1 MATDPKGSL
10 ILPVAA
16 RNEFRRLGYLQ
27 ASTRAEVG
35 KSGRSSAQ
43 ISNGYIALVSTPTSP
58 GGTELKDY
66 LTMDDVILD
75 NKRVLVRVDFNSP
88 MDPNGN
94 ILDDKRVK
102 SHLDTLKALE
112 SCRVVLMAHQSRAG
126 KKDFTTM
133 EAHARLTSKLLRRE
147 VAYVD
152 DIFGSHAREAIKA
165 QKPGDVLL
173 LENTRF
179 YSEENMNRPA
189 ADHAKS
195 HMVRKLAP
203 LFDLFVND
211 AFAVSH
217 RSHCSVVGFTEVLP
231 SLAGILMDRE
241 ITALDKGLKGNE
253 HPTIFALGGTK
264 ADDSIKVT
272 KNVLSRGGAD
282 KVLVSGVVAT
292 VFLMAAGVDVGEVN
306 RKFVEDQEY
315 LDEIPVAAKL
325 LKEYPGKIEM
335 PKDLALNKESERME
349 IAVDKLPVNLPIA
362 DIGLET
368 IVQFSKELRDAKV
381 TVLNGSAGIFEQE
394 KFKLGTAELLK
405 AATQSSYSIAG
416 GGHTVAAI
424 EQLDLEP
431 QFSHVS
437 IGGGASITY
446 LSGDPLPGIE
456 ALKKA
461 AAKARQS

>member
-1 MATDPKGSL
+1 
-10 ILPVAA
+10 
-16 RNEFRRLGYLQ
+16 
-27 ASTRAEVG
+27 
-35 KSGRSSAQ
+35 
-43 ISNGYIALVSTPTSP
+43 
-58 GGTELKDY
+58 
-66 LTMDDVILD
+66 MDDVILD

-112 SCRVVLMAHQSRAG
+112 GCRVVLMAHQSRAG

-133 EAHARLTSKLLRRE
+133 EAHARLATRLLRRE

-152 DIFGSHAREAIKA
+152 DIFGSRAREAIKA
-165 QKPGDVLL
+165 LEPGEVLL

-203 LFDLFVND
+203 LFDLFIND

-231 SLAGILMDRE
+231 SVAGILMDRE
-241 ITALDKGLKGNE
+241 ITALDRGLKGHE
-253 HPTIFALGGTK
+253 HPTVFALGGTK

-282 KVLVSGVVAT
+282 EVLVSGVVAT
-292 VFLMAAGVDVGEVN
+292 VFLMAAGADVGEVN
-306 RKFVEDQEY
+306 AKFVEDQEY
-315 LDEIPVAAKL
+315 LDQIPVAAQL
-325 LKEYPGKIEM
+325 LKEYPGKIRL
-335 PKDLALNKESERME
+335 PVDLALNKEGERME
-349 IAVDKLPVNLPIA
+349 IAVDKMPVDLPIS

-394 KFKLGTAELLK
+394 KFKLGTAEILK
-405 AATQSSYSIAG
+405 AATESGYSIAG

-431 QFSHVS
+431 RFSHVS

-461 AAKARQS
+461 AARTRKS

>member
-1 MATDPKGSL
+1 M
-10 ILPVAA
+10 
-16 RNEFRRLGYLQ
+16 
-27 ASTRAEVG
+27 
-35 KSGRSSAQ
+35 
-43 ISNGYIALVSTPTSP
+43 
-58 GGTELKDY
+58 KDY
-66 LTMDDVILD
+66 LTMDDIILD

-102 SHLDTLKALE
+102 SHLETLKALE

-126 KKDFTTM
+126 KKDYTTM
-133 EAHARLTSKLLRRE
+133 EAHARLASKLLRRE

-152 DIFGSHAREAIKA
+152 DIFGSRAREAIKA
-165 QKPGDVLL
+165 LEPGEVLL

-179 YSEENMNRPA
+179 YAEENMNRPA

-203 LFDLFVND
+203 LFDLFIND

-231 SLAGILMDRE
+231 SAAGILMDKE

-253 HPTIFALGGTK
+253 HPTVFALGGTK

-282 KVLVSGVVAT
+282 KVLTSGVVAT
-292 VFLMAAGVDVGEVN
+292 VFLMAAGVDVGEAN
-306 RKFVEDQEY
+306 AKFVEDQEY
-315 LDEIPVAAKL
+315 LDQIPIAAQL
-325 LKEYPGKIEM
+325 LKDYSGKIAL
-335 PKDLALNKESERME
+335 PVDLALNKDGERVE
-349 IAVDKLPVNLPIA
+349 IAVNKLPANLPIA

-368 IVQFSKELRDAKV
+368 IVQYSKELRDAKV

-394 KFKLGTAELLK
+394 KFRLGTAELLK
-405 AATQSSYSIAG
+405 AATESGYSIAG

-461 AAKARQS
+461 AAKVRKS

>member
-1 MATDPKGSL
+1 M
-10 ILPVAA
+10 
-16 RNEFRRLGYLQ
+16 
-27 ASTRAEVG
+27 
-35 KSGRSSAQ
+35 
-43 ISNGYIALVSTPTSP
+43 
-58 GGTELKDY
+58 KDY

-112 SCRVVLMAHQSRAG
+112 GCRVVLMAHQSRAG

-133 EAHARLTSKLLRRE
+133 EAHARLATRLLRRE

-152 DIFGSHAREAIKA
+152 DIFGSRAREAIKA
-165 QKPGDVLL
+165 LEPGEVLL

-203 LFDLFVND
+203 LFDLFIND

-231 SLAGILMDRE
+231 SVAGILMDRE
-241 ITALDKGLKGNE
+241 ITALDRGLKGHE
-253 HPTIFALGGTK
+253 HPTVFALGGTK

-282 KVLVSGVVAT
+282 EVLVSGVVAT
-292 VFLMAAGVDVGEVN
+292 VFLMAAGADVGEVN
-306 RKFVEDQEY
+306 AKFVEDQEY
-315 LDEIPVAAKL
+315 LDQIPVAAQL
-325 LKEYPGKIEM
+325 LKEYPGKIRL
-335 PKDLALNKESERME
+335 PVDLALNKEGERME
-349 IAVDKLPVNLPIA
+349 IAVDKMPVDLPIS

-394 KFKLGTAELLK
+394 KFKLGTAEILK
-405 AATQSSYSIAG
+405 AATESGYSIAG

-431 QFSHVS
+431 RFSHVS

-461 AAKARQS
+461 AARTRKS